1 MGAVSNGLKAF
12 FRILFVILSFI
23 FRPRLLVFV
32 FKFFT
37 IIAILVFL
45 VAYYQGF
52 QAYRLL
58 HKQYQV
64 GRIQSTECGYEY
76 MGKETGIQHLY
87 DALTNPENP
96 LQERYEVAMSY
107 VLYVIALLSISVLM
121 VTLYYLTNDAD
132 KPSFRRDAMTITWV
146 NITKMGLYLRY
157 ILLPSIIA
165 IGLLLLYNSK
175 KQLYFPDFKAE
186 LKQKEAKE
194 TSDMSVEDPAF
205 KTKKTKELDR
215 SIDETIKRQWL
226 TPTLMIVILLVITR
240 FYVPDIPIS
249 GGLFAAVLFMTIMS
263 ALILT
268 RFTRF
273 FGSLQLILHTKYM
286 QSVTNLNE
294 SASQMIAV
302 PEFRDYLVRNAKRVE
317 KYSDEPFQE
326 NQIDRLRADEKLH
339 YYIQHHAT
347 RNDELEFMT
356 EVERGKTRSNKTLTW
371 SPVVN
376 RIRADMNTVRE
387 ADEAVN
393 ALFKKSSR
401 EIFLIFMLPV
411 FVLIYVG
418 FHIQYRANEGVAIT
432 MIIIL
437 LLLVF
442 VLVYLNNMKSLVRPK
457 DPETEVYLGKK

>member
-1 MGAVSNGLKAF
+1 MGLIKALKAF
-12 FRILFVILSFI
+12 FRILFVVVAFI
-23 FRPRLLVFV
+23 FRPRLLVFL
-32 FKFFT
+32 FKFFS
-37 IIAILVFL
+37 IVAILVFIL
-45 VAYYQGF
+45 AYYQGF

-58 HKQYQV
+58 HKQYQI

-87 DALTNPENP
+87 DALMDPENP
-96 LQERYEVAMSY
+96 LQERYEKAMSY
-107 VLYVIALLSISVLM
+107 VLYVIALLSISVLS

-132 KPSFRRDAMTITWV
+132 KPSFRRDALNVTWV

-157 ILLPSIIA
+157 ILIPAIGA

-186 LKQKEAKE
+186 LKQKEGGESTE
-194 TSDMSVEDPAF
+194 TSIEDPVL
-205 KTKKTKELDR
+205 KKKKTKELDR

-226 TPTLMIVILLVITR
+226 TPGFMIIILIVITR

-249 GGLFAAVLFMTIMS
+249 GALFFTVLLITILS

-286 QSVTNLNE
+286 DSITGLNE
-294 SASQMIAV
+294 SASQMVAI
-302 PEFRDYLVRNAKRVE
+302 PEFRDYIVRNAKRVE
-317 KYSDEPFQE
+317 KYSDEPFNE
-326 NQIDRLRADEKLH
+326 NQVERLKAEQKLH
-339 YYIQHHAT
+339 YYLQHHAT

-356 EVERGKTRSNKTLTW
+356 QVERGKTRSNKILTW

-376 RIRADMNTVRE
+376 RIRANLNTTRE

-393 ALFKKSSR
+393 ELFKKSNTQM
-401 EIFLIFMLPV
+401 FLIFMMPI

-418 FHIQYRANEGVAIT
+418 FHVQYRLSEGTTIG
-432 MIIIL
+432 MIVVL

-442 VLVYLNNMKSLVRPK
+442 FLVYLNNLKSLVRPK
-457 DPETEVYLGKK
+457 DPETEVHVIKK